1 MGNKYNTLNEEVE
14 RIKSMFTEERLYGN
28 LVNNTM
34 LLTEQEQLFKMLLKL
49 IKPGKSY
56 RLGDDVYK
64 LTINKRGEIL
74 AQKNNGSI
82 KKPIW
87 GTPQKLGFGDFI
99 SKSVKNT
106 VRNNVSALKNI
117 DDANKYFD
125 GGYAEDLK
133 LILKDVETAIG
144 GFGNLNIDSYVDDL
158 MRIMGTGTNNKINNV
173 LLDKSIWEGSLDLKT
188 FKKQL
193 KSKLGSDVYELID
206 IVPGLD
212 ENLYKSYSKII
223 DDIGIDNALKP
234 KVIFAGQKNL
244 AKTYQ
249 MLIDNK
255 RFKDRLFGS
264 LKPKQLLKIK
274 PPSRVWNALRDSIQ
288 WSKVQAH
295 FNANQLRKSGNKW
308 KDLDSGQKEFL
319 KAKYGL
325 DVAEKF
331 DDVNIAL
338 SPVKNWRANTRSRG
352 SKYWGGNTIKKE
364 WFVDKNL
371 GDWVS
376 INFPYYVRAF
386 PGVKRSI
393 LLTGLIGAYAYR
405 LAMVSAQALW
415 DYITGNPNSWIGYHR
430 EPDFRDMINNESV
443 TKALKE
449 VCIEKLKNEFFGELP
464 QGYGQ
469 GKTEKDLEGNITKVH
484 IEKSFSEDKKCFL
497 KDEEFTLTNGVV
509 VTGMKTKLEECIVA
523 EREALLQKFWDPK
536 SIISQEGRNQIE
548 EGGWFSA
555 LGNIL
560 DGKKMTTAELIAI
573 VKNTPEFVISTV
585 EEMDDKIIEAGEK
598 AQEEIE
604 NIQNK
609 VHNGGGDA
617 GELGGVPK
625 VGN

>member
-1 MGNKYNTLNEEVE
+1 MSYKYNTLNEEVN

-28 LVNNTM
+28 LVNNTI

-82 KKPIW
+82 KKPNW
-87 GTPQKLGFGDFI
+87 GTPQKLGFSDFI

-106 VRNNVSALKNI
+106 VRNNVSSLKNI

-133 LILKDVETAIG
+133 LILKDVETAVG
-144 GFGNLNIDSYVDDL
+144 GFGNLNIDSYVDDI
-158 MRIMGTGTNNKINNV
+158 MRIMGTGANNKINNV
-173 LLDKSIWEGSLDLKT
+173 LLDKSIWEGSLDLQT

-193 KSKLGSDVYELID
+193 KSKLGNDVYELID

-223 DDIGIDNALKP
+223 DDIGIDKALKP
-234 KVIFAGQKNL
+234 KVIFKGQQNL

-249 MLIDNK
+249 MLLDNK
-255 RFKDRLFGS
+255 RFKDRLFGK

-274 PPSRVWNALRDSIQ
+274 PPSRVWNTLRDSIQ

-295 FNANQLRKSGNKW
+295 FNANQLRKSGYKW
-308 KDLDSGQKEFL
+308 KDLDSGQKEFIQ
-319 KAKYGL
+319 AKYGK
-325 DVAEKF
+325 DVASKF
-331 DDVNIAL
+331 DDVNTAL
-338 SPVKNWRANTRSRG
+338 TPVKGWKAATRSSG
-352 SKYWGGNTIKKE
+352 TSYWGANTIKSE

-376 INFPYYVRAF
+376 INFPYYVRAY
-386 PGVKRSI
+386 PGVKRTI

-405 LAMVSAQALW
+405 IAMVSAEALW

-430 EPDFRDMINNESV
+430 EADFRKMMNNDSV
-443 TKALKE
+443 TKIFKE
-449 VCIEKLKNEFFGELP
+449 VCIEKLKDEFFGELP
-464 QGYGQ
+464 KGYGE
-469 GKTEKDLEGNITKVH
+469 GKTEKDENGNVTKVH
-484 IEKSFSEDKKCFL
+484 FEKSFSEDKKCFL
-497 KDEEFTLTNGVV
+497 TDEEFTLTNGVV
-509 VTGMKTKLEECIVA
+509 VKGMKTKLEKCIEA
-523 EREALLQKFWDPK
+523 ERESLLQKFWDPK
-536 SIISQEGRNQIE
+536 SIISEKGRNQIE
-548 EGGWFSA
+548 EGGWLSAFS
-555 LGNIL
+555 NML
-560 DGKKMTTAELIAI
+560 DGKKMTTEELIAI
-573 VKNTPEFVISTV
+573 IKNTPEFVISTV
-585 EEMDDKIIEAGEK
+585 EEMDEKIIEAGDEAKEK
-598 AQEEIE
+598 IK
-604 NIQNK
+604 NIQDK
-609 VHNGGGDA
+609 VHNGGKEA
-617 GELGGVPK
+617 GEQGGWGK

>member
-1 MGNKYNTLNEEVE
+1 MGNKYKTLNEEVD

-28 LVNNTM
+28 LVNNPM

-87 GTPQKLGFGDFI
+87 GTPQKLAFGDFI
-99 SKSVKNT
+99 SKSVKKT

-125 GGYAEDLK
+125 GGYADDLK
-133 LILKDVETAIG
+133 LILKDVETAVG
-144 GFGNLNIDSYVDDL
+144 GFGNLNIDSYVDDI
-158 MRIMGTGTNNKINNV
+158 MRIMGTGANNKINNV
-173 LLDKSIWEGSLDLKT
+173 LLDKSIWEGSLDLQT
-188 FKKQL
+188 FKQQL
-193 KSKLGSDVYELID
+193 KSKLGNDVYELID

-212 ENLYKSYSKII
+212 KNLYDSYSKII
-223 DDIGIDNALKP
+223 DDIGIDKALKP
-234 KVIFAGQKNL
+234 KVVFAGKMNL
-244 AKTYQ
+244 SKTYK

-264 LKPKQLLKIK
+264 LRPKQLLKIK
-274 PPSRVWNALRDSIQ
+274 PPSRVWNTLRDSIQ

-295 FNANQLRKSGNKW
+295 FNANQLRKAGNKW
-308 KDLDSGQKEFL
+308 KDLDSGQKEFIQ
-319 KAKYGL
+319 AKYGK

-331 DDVNIAL
+331 DDVNTAL
-338 SPVKNWRANTRSRG
+338 TPVKGWKAATRSTG
-352 SKYWGGNTIKKE
+352 SQWLGGNTIKSE

-415 DYITGNPNSWIGYHR
+415 DYITGNPNSWIGSHR
-430 EPDFRDMINNESV
+430 ETDFRDMINNESV

-449 VCIEKLKNEFFGELP
+449 ICIEKLKNEFFGELP
-464 QGYGQ
+464 QGYGK
-469 GKTEKDLEGNITKVH
+469 GKTEKDLDGNITKVH
-484 IEKSFSEDKKCFL
+484 FEKSFSEDKKCFL
-497 KDEEFTLTNGVV
+497 TDEEFTLTNGVV

-523 EREALLQKFWDPK
+523 EREALIQKFWDPK
-536 SIISQEGRNQIE
+536 SIISQDGRNKIE
-548 EGGWFSA
+548 EGGWISA

-560 DGKKMTTAELIAI
+560 DGKKMTTEELIAI
-573 VKNTPEFVISTV
+573 IKNTPEFVISTV
-585 EEMDDKIIEAGEK
+585 EEMDEKIIEAGEK
-598 AQEEIE
+598 GKEEMKK
-604 NIQNK
+604 IQNK

-617 GELGGVPK
+617 GEQGGWGK